1 MCIRDR
7 SDPELQNNRV
17 DNAVAIAR
25 GVLGAVPFAGGAL
38 AEIIGY
44 AIPNQRVDR
53 IIAFLHELDKRL
65 EKVEIER
72 LHQNKYAL
80 DLFEDGMY
88 QSVKVLSDLRNQY
101 LANFLKQ
108 SIDVNSKSYSTRKQ
122 LLNILQELTDDDLE
136 VLISIYKNHYQST
149 ARERSVRSLT
159 YGQYDD
165 LSDEEREEYEHAKV
179 SFGLHM
185 ATLSR
190 LNLIYI
196 KHKEVD
202 PEWDNS
208 HIDIHTGLPEIENCE
223 LTNIGKLLLVN
234 IGASKC

>member
-1 MCIRDR
+1 MYP
-7 SDPELQNNRV
+7 SDPKLQNNRV

-44 AIPNQRVDR
+44 TIPNQRVDR
-53 IIAFLHELDKRL
+53 IIAFLNELDKRL

-80 DLFEDGMY
+80 DLFEDGIY
-88 QSVKVLSDLRNQY
+88 QSVKVLSDNRNQY
-101 LANFLKQ
+101 LANFLRQ
-108 SIDVNSKSYSTRKQ
+108 SIDVDSVSYSTRKQ
-122 LLNILQELTDDDLE
+122 LLSILKELTDDDLE
-136 VLISIYKNHYQST
+136 VLISVYKNRYQST

-159 YGQYDD
+159 YGQYDA

-196 KHKEVD
+196 KHREVD
-202 PEWDNS
+202 PQWENS
-208 HIDIHTGLPEIENCE
+208 NIDSHTGLPEIESCE
-223 LTNIGKLLLVN
+223 LTNIGKLILVN
-234 IGASKC
+234 IGVRKC